1 MDAKKAIVL
10 GVAVLLLFFVISQ
23 PGTSADLVHSI
34 LDMLKG
40 AAESIITFVSNVL
53 QG

>member
-1 MDAKKAIVL
+1 MDAKKAAIL

-23 PGTSADLVHSI
+23 PDTSADLVHSI
-34 LDMLKG
+34 LGMLKD
-40 AAESIITFVSNVL
+40 AAEALIAFVSNVL